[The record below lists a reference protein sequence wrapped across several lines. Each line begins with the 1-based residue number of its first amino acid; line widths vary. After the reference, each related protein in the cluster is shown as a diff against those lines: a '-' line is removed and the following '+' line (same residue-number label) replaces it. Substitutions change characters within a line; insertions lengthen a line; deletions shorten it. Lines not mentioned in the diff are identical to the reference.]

1 MWQFF
6 AVKYTSNRVRRETQV
21 YVKSLHSHH
30 HDDDYLPDASFLTL
44 LFRYGNLDVVMS
56 MIIWSAIN
64 ILDG

>member
-1 MWQFF
+1 MWQLC
-6 AVKYTSNRVRRETQV
+6 AVKYTSNLGGSETQV

-30 HDDDYLPDASFLTL
+30 HDDDYLPGASFLTL
-44 LFRYGNLDVVMS
+44 LYRYGNLDVVMS